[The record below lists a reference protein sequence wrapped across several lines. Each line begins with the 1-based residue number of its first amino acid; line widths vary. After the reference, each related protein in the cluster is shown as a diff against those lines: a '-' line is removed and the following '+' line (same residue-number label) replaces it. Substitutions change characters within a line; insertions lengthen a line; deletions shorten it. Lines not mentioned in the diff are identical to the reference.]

1 MDILTEAVPT
11 AAAPSLPDR
20 YEIVNG
26 EIRELPPMGVRQ
38 MTLGFRIAMFL
49 SFFAD
54 PKKLGQT
61 VAETL
66 FRLREGFTE
75 RKPDVAFVS
84 AQRWPFDLEGPQ
96 TNAWAVVPNLA
107 VEVISP
113 TNTYD
118 EIRQK
123 MEEYFQ
129 AGVELVWVVSTA
141 LRQIEVFD
149 AHRNYQLITINDVLK
164 GEPVLPGFELPLRDL
179 FSKRYE

>member
-1 MDILTEAVPT
+1 MDILTEAAPFTPT
-11 AAAPSLPDR
+11 PKLPDR

-26 EIRELPPMGVRQ
+26 EIREVPPMGARQ
-38 MTLGFRIAMFL
+38 ISLAMRLAMFL
-49 SFFAD
+49 CNFAD
-54 PKKLGQT
+54 PRKLGQ
-61 VAETL
+61 VVNEAL
-66 FRLREGFTE
+66 FCLREGHTE
-75 RKPDVAFVS
+75 RKPDVAFIS
-84 AQRWPFDLEGPQ
+84 AQRWPFDLESPQ

-118 EIRQK
+118 EVRQK

-129 AGVELVWVVSTA
+129 AGVEAIWVVSTA

-149 AHRNYQLITINDVLK
+149 AARNYHLVTINDVLK
-164 GEPVLPGFELPLRDL
+164 GDPILPGFELPLRDL